1 MILVSIWPYPRQM
14 THECRPPKKCD
25 PFIVMETGPK
35 KALLRSLV
43 NKVVLR
49 RVVANRFSV
58 CIIWREI
65 LLFRVFNLRL
75 WDALRKG

>member
-1 MILVSIWPYPRQM
+1 
-14 THECRPPKKCD
+14 
-25 PFIVMETGPK
+25 MEAGPK

-43 NKVVLR
+43 NRVVLR
-49 RVVANRFSV
+49 RVVANRISV

-65 LLFRVFNLRL
+65 LLFRVFNVRL